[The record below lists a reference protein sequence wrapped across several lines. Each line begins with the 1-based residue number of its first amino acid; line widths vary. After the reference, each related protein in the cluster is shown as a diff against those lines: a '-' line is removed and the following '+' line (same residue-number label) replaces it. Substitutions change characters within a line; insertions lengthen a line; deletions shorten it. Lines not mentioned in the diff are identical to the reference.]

1 MTPGQPV
8 HGAALWELLPTAT
21 CLWCLSP
28 GRPSGLCLGWSLIWW
43 APHLWAEAPPGGSL
57 PQADQMPSAPC
68 PQVTSR
74 PLLPVLRPPHCRSCC
89 LFPSLYHH
97 PRLHAPPGQA
107 APSPYKAPR
116 TQHLLTAAHRPGRE
130 GWTSGWVAGEGYR
143 TRGSR
148 LQELLPSCAH
158 HQLPVAQPT
167 GTESPF

>member
-1 MTPGQPV
+1 MELPCGSCY
-8 HGAALWELLPTAT
+8 LLPPVCGASAQDGPLAFAWGGPSSGGHPT
-21 CLWCLSP
+21 CGQKLP
-28 GRPSGLCLGWSLIWW
+28 Q
-43 APHLWAEAPPGGSL
+43 EAPC

-74 PLLPVLRPPHCRSCC
+74 PLLPVLRPPHCHSFC